1 MTSKTDAESNIQH
14 FIKTHGREGFLELF
28 LTNYLFELV
37 MYYLHSEK
45 NPSAQIREDTSYT
58 FYVGAREQAYSSE
71 QIEEFKR
78 DLRAEC
84 RKKARLIVERLKEMK
99 LLERLSKDVMA
110 EPEVAKLVQRA
121 FGSITQ
127 RT

>member
-1 MTSKTDAESNIQH
+1 MANKTDAESNIQE
-14 FIKTHGREGFLELF
+14 FLKKHGREGFLELF

-45 NPSAQIREDTSYT
+45 NPGAQVLEDTSYT
-58 FYVGAREQAYSSE
+58 FYAGGREQVYPPE
-71 QIEEFKR
+71 QIEKFKR

-84 RKKARLIVERLKEMK
+84 RKKATLIIETLRKMQ
-99 LLERLSKDVMA
+99 LLERLTEDVMA
-110 EPEVAKLVQRA
+110 EPEVAKLVEKA
-121 FGSITQ
+121 FKSITR